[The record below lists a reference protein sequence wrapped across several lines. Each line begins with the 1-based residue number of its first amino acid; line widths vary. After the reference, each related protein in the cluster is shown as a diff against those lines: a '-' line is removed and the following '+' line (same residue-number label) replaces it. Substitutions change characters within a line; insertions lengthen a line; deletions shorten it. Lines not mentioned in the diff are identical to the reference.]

1 MVGFVMATTI
11 LVGAQWGDEGK
22 GKVIDVLTEQA
33 DVVVRY
39 QGGNNAGH
47 TVEVGAQKYVL
58 HLVPSGI
65 LYPGKV
71 NVVGNGVVVDPL
83 ALWEEI
89 EHLRQRGITIDEN
102 LYVSETAHLVFP
114 YHRLLDEVREEQ
126 KGKRKIG
133 TTKRGIGPAYAD
145 KVARTGLRLIDLLSP
160 ERFSEKLRRKIRE
173 NNEMFKAFGAKP
185 LNFATIN
192 REYLACGHKLRPFI
206 IDTVTFLNRAVQ
218 ENKNILFEGA
228 QGTLLDI
235 DFGTYPFVTSSNA
248 TAGGACTGTGI
259 PPHRVDRVVGV
270 MKAYTTRVGEGP
282 FPTELLDDQGLL
294 LRETGREFGAT
305 TGRPRRCGW
314 FDAVATRYSVM
325 VNGIDDLAV
334 TKLDVLDAL
343 PKIKVCVG
351 YKVGRK
357 LYETMPNDIDALK
370 RCLPVYQEFDGWRT
384 STKQVREFDQLPKRA
399 RVYLQKLAQ
408 LSGARLSIV
417 SVGARRE
424 ETMFL

>member
-1 MVGFVMATTI
+1 MATTV

-22 GKVIDVLTEQA
+22 GKIIDVLTEQA
-33 DVVVRY
+33 DLVVRY

-47 TVEVGAQKYVL
+47 TVEVGEHKYVL
-58 HLVPSGI
+58 HLIPSGI
-65 LYPGKV
+65 LHPGKV
-71 NVVGNGVVVDPL
+71 SVIGNGVVVDPL

-89 EHLRQRGITIDEN
+89 EHLRKRGVAIDGN
-102 LYVSETAHLVFP
+102 LFVSETAHLVFP

-126 KGKRKIG
+126 KGKGKIG

-145 KVARTGLRLIDLLSP
+145 KVARTGLRVVDLLSP
-160 ERFSEKLRRKIRE
+160 ERFAEKLRRKIRE
-173 NNEMFKAFGAKP
+173 NNEIFKAFGAKP
-185 LNFATIN
+185 LSFESIK
-192 REYLACGHKLRPFI
+192 RDYLACGERLRPFI
-206 IDTVTFLNRAVQ
+206 TDTVMLVNRAARDG
-218 ENKNILFEGA
+218 KNILFEGA

-248 TAGGACTGTGI
+248 TAGGACTGTGV
-259 PPHRVDRVVGV
+259 PPNKIDRVVGV

-282 FPTELLDDQGLL
+282 FPTELHDEQGKM

-314 FDAVATRYSVM
+314 FDAVATRYSAM
-325 VNGIDDLAV
+325 LNGIDDLAV
-334 TKLDVLDAL
+334 TKLDVLDNVA
-343 PKIKVCVG
+343 KIKVCVG

-357 LYETMPNDIDALK
+357 VYETVPSDVDELQ
-370 RCLPVYQEFDGWRT
+370 RCAPIYQEFDGWMS
-384 STKQVREFDQLPKRA
+384 STKHVNDFDSLPKRA

-408 LSGARLSIV
+408 LSGAKLSIV

-424 ETMFL
+424 ETIFL

>member
-1 MVGFVMATTI
+1 MATTV

-22 GKVIDVLTEQA
+22 GKIIDVLTEQA

-47 TVEVGAQKYVL
+47 TVEVGEHKYVL

-65 LYPGKV
+65 LYPGKI
-71 NVVGNGVVVDPL
+71 NVIGNGVVVDPL

-89 EHLRQRGITIDEN
+89 EHLRKRGIAIDAN
-102 LYVSETAHLVFP
+102 LFVSETAHVVFP

-126 KGKRKIG
+126 KGRRKIG

-145 KVARTGLRLIDLLSP
+145 KVARTGIRLVDLLATD
-160 ERFSEKLRRKIRE
+160 RFADKLRRKVRE
-173 NNEMFKAFGAKP
+173 NNEIFKAFGAKP
-185 LNFATIN
+185 LSFAGIQ
-192 REYLACGHKLRPFI
+192 RDYLACAQELRPFI
-206 IDTVTFLNRAVQ
+206 ADTVTLVNRAVRDGR
-218 ENKNILFEGA
+218 NVLFEGA

-248 TAGGACTGTGI
+248 TSGGACTGTGV
-259 PPHRVDRVVGV
+259 PPNRIDRVVGV

-282 FPTELLDDQGLL
+282 FPTELHDEQGQM

-325 VNGIDDLAV
+325 LNGIDDLAV
-334 TKLDVLDAL
+334 TKLDVLDAV

-351 YKVGRK
+351 YKAGRK
-357 LYETMPNDIDALK
+357 VYETVPNDIDELQ
-370 RCLPVYQEFDGWRT
+370 RCVPVYQEFDGWQT
-384 STKQVREFDQLPKRA
+384 STKQAKEFDQLPKRA
-399 RVYLQKLAQ
+399 RIYLQKLAQ
-408 LSGARLSIV
+408 LSGAKLSIV

>member
-1 MVGFVMATTI
+1 MATTI

-22 GKVIDVLTEQA
+22 GKIIDVLTEQA
-33 DVVVRY
+33 DIVVRY

-47 TVEVGAQKYVL
+47 TVEVGDQKYVL

-65 LYPGKV
+65 LHPGKISV
-71 NVVGNGVVVDPL
+71 IGNGVVVDPV
-83 ALWEEI
+83 ALLGEI
-89 EHLRQRGITIDEN
+89 EHLRERGVTIGGN
-102 LYVSETAHLVFP
+102 LFVSETAHLVFP
-114 YHRLLDEVREEQ
+114 YHRLLDELREEQ

-145 KVARTGLRLIDLLSP
+145 KVARTGLRLVDLLSA
-160 ERFSEKLRRKIRE
+160 ERFSDKLRRKVRE
-173 NNEMFKAFGAKP
+173 NNEIFKAFGAKP
-185 LNFATIN
+185 LSFARIN
-192 REYLACGHKLRPFI
+192 RDYLACGRKLRPFI
-206 IDTVTFLNRAVQ
+206 ADTVTLLNRALRDG
-218 ENKNILFEGA
+218 KNILFEGA

-248 TAGGACTGTGI
+248 TAGGACTGAGI
-259 PPHRVDRVVGV
+259 PPNRIDRVVGV

-282 FPTELLDDQGLL
+282 FPTELHDEQGAT

-325 VNGIDDLAV
+325 LNGINDLAV
-334 TKLDVLDAL
+334 TKLDVLDEL
-343 PKIKVCVG
+343 PTIKVCVG
-351 YKVGRK
+351 YKLGGKV
-357 LYETMPNDIDALK
+357 YETVPNDVDVLN
-370 RCLPVYQEFDGWRT
+370 RCTPVYQEFDGWQASAKRA
-384 STKQVREFDQLPKRA
+384 QDFDQLPKRA

-408 LSGARLSIV
+408 LSGAKLSVV

-424 ETMFL
+424 ETIFL

>member
-1 MVGFVMATTI
+1 MATTI

-22 GKVIDVLTEQA
+22 GKIIDALTERA

-47 TVEVGAQKYVL
+47 TVEVGDEKYVL
-58 HLVPSGI
+58 HLIPSGI
-65 LYPGKV
+65 LHRGKISII
-71 NVVGNGVVVDPL
+71 GNGVVIDPV
-83 ALWEEI
+83 ALLGEI
-89 EHLRQRGITIDEN
+89 DHLQERGVKVGGN

-114 YHRLLDEVREEQ
+114 YHRLLDEIREQQ

-145 KVARTGLRLIDLLSP
+145 KVARTGLRLVDLLTP
-160 ERFSEKLRRKIRE
+160 DRFSEKLRGKVRE
-173 NNEMFKAFGAKP
+173 NNEIFKAFGAKP
-185 LNFATIN
+185 LSFATIN
-192 REYLACGHKLRPFI
+192 RQYLDCARRLRPYI
-206 IDTVTFLNRAVQ
+206 TDTVTLLNRAVRAG
-218 ENKNILFEGA
+218 KNILFEGA

-235 DFGTYPFVTSSNA
+235 DFGTYPFVTSSSA
-248 TAGGACTGTGI
+248 TAGGACTGAGI
-259 PPHRVDRVVGV
+259 PPNRIDCVVGV

-282 FPTELLDDQGLL
+282 FPTELLDAQGAM

-325 VNGIDDLAV
+325 LNGINDLAV

-343 PKIKVCVG
+343 PTIKVCVG
-351 YKVGRK
+351 YKLGK
-357 LYETMPNDIDALK
+357 KMFETVPNDFEILQ
-370 RCLPVYQEFDGWRT
+370 RCVPVYQEFSGWQT
-384 STKQVREFDQLPKRA
+384 STKQAKDFEQLPKRA

-408 LSGARLSIV
+408 LSGAKLSIV

-424 ETMFL
+424 ETIFL

>member
-1 MVGFVMATTI
+1 MATTV

-39 QGGNNAGH
+39 QGGSNAGH
-47 TVEVGAQKYVL
+47 TVEVGDQKYVL
-58 HLVPSGI
+58 HLIPSGI
-65 LYPGKV
+65 LHAGKISV
-71 NVVGNGVVVDPL
+71 IGNGVVVDPA
-83 ALWEEI
+83 ALLEEI
-89 EHLRQRGITIDEN
+89 EHLRSRGVTIDGN

-114 YHRLLDEVREEQ
+114 YHKLLDEIREEQ

-145 KVARTGLRLIDLLSP
+145 KVARTGLRVVDLLAP

-173 NNEMFKAFGAKP
+173 NNEIFKVFGVKP
-185 LNFATIN
+185 LSFGKIN
-192 REYLACGHKLRPFI
+192 DEYLECGRKLRPFI
-206 IDTVTFLNRAVQ
+206 TDTVTLLNRAVRDGR
-218 ENKNILFEGA
+218 NILFEGA

-248 TAGGACTGTGI
+248 TSGGACIGTGV

-325 VNGIDDLAV
+325 VNGIDELAV
-334 TKLDVLDAL
+334 TKLDVLDAV
-343 PKIKVCVG
+343 PQIKVCVA
-351 YKVGRK
+351 YKVDSRI
-357 LYETMPNDIDALK
+357 YDTVPNDINLLQQ
-370 RCLPVYQEFDGWRT
+370 CSPVYQEFDGWQM
-384 STKQVREFDQLPKRA
+384 STKQAQDFDQLPKRA
-399 RVYLQKLAQ
+399 RVYLQNLAQ
-408 LSGARLSIV
+408 LSGAKLSLV

-424 ETMFL
+424 ETIFL